1 VSDSKITV
9 SCYLHKKHCY
19 FIVMEQPIF
28 LLEAFVLLFQIE
40 VVLLILAQAK
50 HLALQLIDDNLL
62 LIDLDVKWTIILQ

>member
-1 VSDSKITV
+1 
-9 SCYLHKKHCY
+9 
-19 FIVMEQPIF
+19 MEQPIF